1 MKIGSYWIQK
11 DPSTE
16 VEPFTKGAK
25 YRIVDYHHRMFSDK
39 VSQWLDSLLV
49 VNVDDPSDAVEV
61 TEEYFYELYREVAF
75 ELVSSQFDMKNE

>member
-11 DPSTE
+11 DPSAE

-25 YRIVDYHHRMFSDK
+25 YRIVDYHHKMLSDRTSK
-39 VSQWLDSLLV
+39 WIDSLLV
-49 VNVDDPSDAVEV
+49 VNVDDPTDVIEV
-61 TEEYFYELYREVAF
+61 SEEYFNELYREVAF